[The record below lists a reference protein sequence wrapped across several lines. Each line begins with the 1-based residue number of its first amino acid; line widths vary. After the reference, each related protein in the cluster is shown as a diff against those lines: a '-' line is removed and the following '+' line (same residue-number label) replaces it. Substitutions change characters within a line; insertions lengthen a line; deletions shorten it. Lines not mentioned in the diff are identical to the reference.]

1 MFNLGLATGFLIF
14 VPVGISSL
22 EIVSLVEDCN
32 NDKVDKL
39 YTDLQIW
46 WTRENNSMLATDVY
60 CGKSLEGRLVDI
72 SVTGSRERITI
83 MWMTCEKAEDLCRR
97 HDFWKRNPVIL
108 MDTLGKCDKNL
119 LPIPRVT
126 VARTLSFVM
135 GLAIDWL
142 KWDNIALIYEP
153 SFASLLPSLPLIQRR
168 SVLFSKVSDDLY
180 TTQEILGVISRGD
193 KVVCLCF
200 QKIQEILSLAFSSRI
215 INRGKEWLIPAF
227 NASLL
232 VDHMQ
237 SLDMGRSPRIFIV
250 NVTHQVLANVVMEEI
265 CSLYSNYKKCTISP
279 DFGFNIV
286 ELTQE
291 GSKLPIMIQMSAS
304 GSKRHGINKTN
315 PSMKRTRRLSGQRLK
330 IGARE
335 NPPYVS
341 VEQQEGYTLEVV
353 KTMSEIL
360 NFTYDLYGG
369 YIGYGPP
376 NWTDKD
382 EAVRYLLGATAYEE
396 IDLAISSIHMSYDRT
411 FYIDYTIPI
420 AKDGHGAMIETLNK
434 QNSGDKFNLA
444 LPFEGNVFFVMTVTT
459 TVMVVVLTLTSKAPS
474 EFLLALKNKNLR
486 SLFQNLKYS
495 VFECYGILL
504 IQGNESKPIRFSN
517 RIALWWIWVFSLIM
531 FLSFSTKST
540 SLKAVTTY
548 HQPFETFEE
557 LLENNDYTMT
567 LVKHG
572 FMHKTMWKGNLTTA
586 VKLRKREKDGK
597 IKFVSSFNEGLNVV
611 LNSEEK
617 HVYFSSTYTGI
628 YKVDKDPA
636 FRTITVIG
644 PMIRE
649 DGHFVMPKNSPFKE
663 EIVRCLQ
670 LMKEAGVTARL
681 WSKLIPQNKPIK
693 VQQQKSEP
701 VNMKEAIL
709 PFSII
714 SVSLF
719 LSFGTLVVEFVLVR
733 YRKPL
738 SQPTQPSFS
747 Y

>member
-1 MFNLGLATGFLIF
+1 MFNLGLVTRFLVL
-14 VPVGISSL
+14 VPLGISSL
-22 EIVSLVEDCN
+22 EIVSLVEDCDN
-32 NDKVDKL
+32 EKVDEL
-39 YTDLQIW
+39 YKDLQMW
-46 WTRENNSMLATDVY
+46 WTHGNNSMLATAVH
-60 CGKSLEGRLVDI
+60 CGKSLERSLFDV
-72 SVTGSRERITI
+72 SVTGSRERITL

-97 HDFWKRNPVIL
+97 YDFWKRHPVIL
-108 MDTLGKCDKNL
+108 MDMLGKCDKNL

-126 VARTLSFVM
+126 VAKALSFIM
-135 GLAIDWL
+135 GLATDWL

-153 SFASLLPSLPLIQRR
+153 SFASILPSLPLIQRR
-168 SVLFSKVSDDLY
+168 SVFFSKVPDDLY
-180 TTQEILGVISRGD
+180 TTQEILEVISKGD

-200 QKIQEILSLAFSSRI
+200 QKIQEILSL
-215 INRGKEWLIPAF
+215 
-227 NASLL
+227 
-232 VDHMQ
+232 
-237 SLDMGRSPRIFIV
+237 
-250 NVTHQVLANVVMEEI
+250 VLANVVVEEV
-265 CSLYSNYKKCTISP
+265 CSLYSDYKNCTVSP

-286 ELTQE
+286 KLTQE
-291 GSKLPIMIQMSAS
+291 GNKLPIMVQMSAS
-304 GSKRHGINKTN
+304 GSRKHGIHKTN
-315 PSMKRTRRLSGQRLK
+315 PGMERTRRLSGQRLR

-341 VEQQEGYTLEVV
+341 VEHQEGYSFEIV
-353 KTMSEIL
+353 KVMSEIL

-411 FYIDYTIPI
+411 FYVDYTIPI
-420 AKDGHGAMIETLNK
+420 AKDGHGAMIETPNK
-434 QNSGDKFNLA
+434 QNSGNKFNLA
-444 LPFEGNVFFVMTVTT
+444 LPFESNVFFVMTVTT
-459 TVMVVVLTLTSKAPS
+459 TLMAVVLTLTSKAPS
-474 EFLLALKNKNLR
+474 EFLLAVKNKELR
-486 SLFQNLKYS
+486 SFFQNLKYS
-495 VFECYGILL
+495 VFDCYGYLL
-504 IQGNESKPIRFSN
+504 LQGNESKPIRFGN

-540 SLKAVTTY
+540 SLKAVTSY

-557 LLENNDYTMT
+557 LLDNNDYTMT
-567 LVKHG
+567 LVKYG
-572 FMHKTMWKGNLTTA
+572 FMHKTMWEGNLTTA

-597 IKFVSSFNEGLNVV
+597 VRFVSSFNEGLNVV
-611 LNSEEK
+611 LNSKEK

-628 YKVDKDPA
+628 HKVNKDPA

-644 PMIRE
+644 PMVRE
-649 DGHFVMPKNSPFKE
+649 DGHFVMPKNSPFRK

-681 WSKLIPQNKPIK
+681 WSELIPQGQPIK

-714 SVSLF
+714 SASLF

-733 YRKPL
+733 YRKPS
-738 SQPTQPSFS
+738 SQPT
-747 Y
+747 